1 MSVVSPLRGAVA
13 PATEAGREARFLAFV
28 EAHQDR
34 AVRIAW
40 RLVGGDAAAAEDV
53 AQEAFLRAHRSLDRF
68 REDGSMPAWFFGIL
82 VNEARRW
89 RRWRAVRL
97 RWNALW
103 DDGIADPAPAPD
115 GDPALRRRIAA
126 AVDALPAGQR
136 EAFVLVHFEGFSVD
150 DAARVLGKAPG
161 TLKSHLNRALVRLRA
176 SLGDLAAAPPAPSEV
191 AR

>member
-1 MSVVSPLRGAVA
+1 MSVVSPLRGSFA
-13 PATEAGREARFLAFV
+13 PAADATREARFLAFV

-34 AVRIAW
+34 AVRVAW

-53 AQEAFLRAHRSLDRF
+53 AQEAFLRAHRGLDRF
-68 REDGSMPAWFFGIL
+68 RSDGSMPAWFFGIL

-89 RRWRAVRL
+89 RRWHAVRL

-103 DDGIADPAPAPD
+103 DDAIADPAPAAE

-136 EAFVLVHFEGFSVD
+136 EAFVLVHLEGFSVD
-150 DAARVLGKAPG
+150 DASRVLGKAPG
-161 TLKSHLNRALVRLRA
+161 TLKSHLHRALVRLRVA
-176 SLGDLAAAPPAPSEV
+176 LGDLAAASPAPREDG
-191 AR
+191 R